1 MRRGQ
6 TLIAPHLFDY
16 LKGELPMKPY
26 ILSADSTLDMPEEL
40 LKLYDIRPIA
50 SYVTMGD
57 NTVDDWPELT
67 QQELL
72 DYVKTSGQL
81 AKTSAANPGDYEAWF
96 RKLTAEGRPVI
107 HVSKS
112 SGVSSCY
119 QNACMAAREV
129 GNVWVVDSKSLA
141 GGTSLTILAALRTDL
156 KDPAEVA
163 AYMEA
168 FRDRVEGSFII
179 ETLEFL
185 YKGGRC
191 SALAAMGANILKLRP
206 EILFDNGT
214 MRLGK
219 KYRGVYRK
227 CVYQYLEDQIAKLPN
242 YETELVYLNHTIQ
255 DPAFL
260 EELKSWVREKTNC
273 RQLIEYPASSAI
285 STHCGPNT
293 VGLFF
298 VRKEK

>member
-1 MRRGQ
+1 
-6 TLIAPHLFDY
+6 
-16 LKGELPMKPY
+16 MKPY
-26 ILSADSTLDMPEEL
+26 IISADSTLDMPDDF

-57 NTVDDWPELT
+57 QTVADWPNLS
-67 QQELL
+67 QQDLF
-72 DYVKTSGQL
+72 DYVRRSGQL
-81 AKTSAANPGDYEAWF
+81 AKTSAANSADYERWF

-119 QNACMAAREV
+119 QNACIAAQEV
-129 GNVWVVDSKSLA
+129 GNVWVVDSKYLA

-156 KDPAEVA
+156 KEPAAVA
-163 AYMEA
+163 AFMEA
-168 FRDRVEGSFII
+168 FRERVEGSFLI

-185 YKGGRC
+185 RKGGRC

-206 EILFDNGT
+206 EIVFDNGS
-214 MRLGK
+214 MRVGK
-219 KYRGVYRK
+219 KYRGVYQK
-227 CVYQYLEDQIAKLPN
+227 CVYQFLEDLLAKLPD
-242 YETELVYLNHTIQ
+242 YDTDLVYISHTIL
-255 DPAFL
+255 DSAFL
-260 EELKSWVREKTNC
+260 EELKTWVRKKTDC
-273 RQLIEYPASSAI
+273 HQLIEFPASSAI

-293 VGLFF
+293 FGVFF

>member
-1 MRRGQ
+1 
-6 TLIAPHLFDY
+6 
-16 LKGELPMKPY
+16 MKPY
-26 ILSADSTLDMPEEL
+26 IISADSTLDMPDDF

-57 NTVDDWPELT
+57 RTVDDWPDLT
-67 QQELL
+67 QQDLL
-72 DYVKTSGQL
+72 DYVRRSGQL
-81 AKTSAANPGDYEAWF
+81 AKTSAANPGDYEKWF

-112 SGVSSCY
+112 AGVSSCY
-119 QNACMAAREV
+119 QNACLAAQEV

-156 KDPAEVA
+156 KDPAAVA
-163 AYMEA
+163 AFMEA
-168 FRDRVEGSFII
+168 YRERVEGSFII

-185 YKGGRC
+185 HKGGRC
-191 SALAAMGANILKLRP
+191 SSLAAMGANILKLRP
-206 EILFDNGT
+206 EIVFDNGV

-227 CVYQYLEDQIAKLPN
+227 CVYQYLEDLLAKLAK
-242 YETELVYLNHTIQ
+242 YETDLVYVSHTIQ

-260 EELKSWVREKTNC
+260 EELKTWLREKTGC
-273 RQLIEYPASSAI
+273 HQLIEYPASSAI

-293 VGLFF
+293 FGVFF

>member
-1 MRRGQ
+1 
-6 TLIAPHLFDY
+6 
-16 LKGELPMKPY
+16 MKSY
-26 ILSADSTLDMPEEL
+26 IISADSTLDMPEDF

-57 NTVDDWPELT
+57 RTVDDWPNLT
-67 QQELL
+67 QQELF
-72 DYVKTSGQL
+72 DYVHRSGQL
-81 AKTSAANPGDYEAWF
+81 AKTSAANPGDYERWF

-112 SGVSSCY
+112 AGVSSCY
-119 QNACMAAREV
+119 QNACMAASEV

-141 GGTSLTILAALRTDL
+141 GGTSMTILAALRADL
-156 KDPAEVA
+156 KTPDEVA
-163 AYMEA
+163 AFMEA
-168 FRDRVEGSFII
+168 YRERVEGSFII

-185 YKGGRC
+185 HKGGRC
-191 SALAAMGANILKLRP
+191 STLAAMGANILKLRP
-206 EILFDNGT
+206 QIVFDNGS
-214 MRLGK
+214 MRVGK

-227 CVYQYLEDQIAKLPN
+227 CVFEFLKDLLVKLPD
-242 YETELVYLNHTIQ
+242 YDTDLVYITHTIQ

-260 EELKSWVREKTNC
+260 EELTTWVREKTGC
-273 RQLIEYPASSAI
+273 HQLIESPASSAI

-293 VGLFF
+293 FGVFF